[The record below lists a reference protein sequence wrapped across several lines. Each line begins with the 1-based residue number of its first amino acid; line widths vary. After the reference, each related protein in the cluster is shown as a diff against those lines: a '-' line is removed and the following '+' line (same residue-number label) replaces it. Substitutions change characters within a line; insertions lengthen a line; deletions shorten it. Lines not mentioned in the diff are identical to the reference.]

1 VQIST
6 IIDSGLN
13 EPNTYKPGKMPKDN
27 NNLHNANAE
36 LKLLNNII
44 ERVNDGIIAL
54 DNDWRYTY
62 VNARAAR
69 MLQRENTQ
77 DLIGKQIWTEF
88 PESVGQPFH
97 QAYLKAYE
105 TQHVIV
111 FEEYYPQWDQWFE
124 KRVYPSNDGL
134 TIYFTDI
141 SDRKKAEETLRRSQK
156 MDAIGQL
163 TGGIAHD
170 FNNLLGIILGNLE
183 LLKQEVSANEKAL
196 KRVQTINK
204 AGFRAAQLTSQL
216 LNYSRRVPTQVSVI
230 DINLIIS
237 EMAEFISRSLTP
249 QIDINYNM
257 PDDLWLT
264 KIDQGDF
271 KDALLNLCINARDS
285 MSGVGKITINT
296 CNINLDEAA
305 CKLNPGMMPGHYVE
319 LLIKDTGKGILK
331 QNIEQ
336 IFEPFFTTKDQ
347 GQGTG
352 LGLAMVYAFVKRS
365 NGYIKCNSEVGV
377 GTTFLIYL
385 PKEKSD
391 KISNKKH
398 DIKPA
403 PLPHGN
409 ETILVVDDEIAL
421 MELAKDILESLGYNV
436 LTACDATNA
445 LEILAHNTEVDLLLS
460 DIVMPNGM
468 SGYELAEQATT
479 NQRNLKVLLTSG
491 ITENIDP
498 QKNNLHINENL
509 LSKPYSQAEL
519 AKQVRSALDES
530 IQKN

>member
-1 VQIST
+1 
-6 IIDSGLN
+6 
-13 EPNTYKPGKMPKDN
+13 MPKDN
-27 NNLHNANAE
+27 ISELNIANAE
-36 LKLLNNII
+36 LKMLNNII
-44 ERVNDGIIAL
+44 ERVNDGIVAL
-54 DNDWRYTY
+54 DNEWRYTY

-77 DLIGKQIWTEF
+77 DLIGKHIWTEF

-97 QAYLKAYE
+97 QAYLKAYK

-111 FEEYYPQWDQWFE
+111 FEEFYPQWDQWFE
-124 KRVYPSNDGL
+124 KRVYPSEDGL
-134 TIYFTDI
+134 TIYFTEI
-141 SDRKKAEETLRRSQK
+141 TKRKKAEEVLRRSQK

-183 LLKQEVSANEKAL
+183 LLKQQISGNDKAV
-196 KRVQTINK
+196 KRIKTINE

-216 LNYSRRVPTQVSVI
+216 LNYSRREAAQVSVI
-230 DINLIIS
+230 DINLMIG

-249 QIDINYNM
+249 QIEVNYKISN
-257 PDDLWLT
+257 DLWLT
-264 KIDQGDF
+264 KIDVGDF

-285 MSGVGKITINT
+285 MSGVGEITIYT
-296 CNINLDEAA
+296 RNINIDEAS
-305 CKLNPGMMPGHYVE
+305 CKLNPGMKSGQYVE
-319 LLIKDTGKGILK
+319 LLISDTGKGILNK
-331 QNIEQ
+331 DLEH

-352 LGLAMVYAFVKRS
+352 LGLAMVYAFVTRS
-365 NGYIKCNSEVGV
+365 NGYIKCQSEVGV

-385 PKEKSD
+385 PREKSD
-391 KISNKKH
+391 EISNKKH
-398 DIKPA
+398 DIKPE

-421 MELAKDILESLGYNV
+421 MELAKDILESLGYRV
-436 LTACDATNA
+436 LTACDGANA
-445 LEILAHNTEVDLLLS
+445 LEILANTTGIDLLFS

-468 SGYELAEQATT
+468 SGYELAEQAII
-479 NQRNLKVLLTSG
+479 NQLDLKVLLTSG
-491 ITENIDP
+491 ITENIEP
-498 QKNNLHINENL
+498 HKSHNRINENL

-519 AKQVRSALDES
+519 AKQVRSALGTP
-530 IQKN
+530 KTN

>member
-1 VQIST
+1 
-6 IIDSGLN
+6 
-13 EPNTYKPGKMPKDN
+13 MPKDN
-27 NNLHNANAE
+27 IKELRIANAE

-44 ERVNDGIIAL
+44 ERVNDGIVAL

-69 MLQRENTQ
+69 LLQRENTQ
-77 DLIGKQIWTEF
+77 DLIGKDIWTEY
-88 PESVGQPFH
+88 PEGVGQPFH
-97 QAYLKAYE
+97 QAYLEAYK
-105 TQHVIV
+105 TQQVIV
-111 FEEYYPQWDQWFE
+111 FEEYYPPWAQWFE
-124 KRVYPSNDGL
+124 NRVYPSKDGL
-134 TIYFTDI
+134 TIYFTEI
-141 SDRKKAEETLRRSQK
+141 TERKKAEEVIRRSQK

-183 LLKQEVSANEKAL
+183 LLKQQINGNEKAV
-196 KRVQTINK
+196 KRIQTINE

-216 LNYSRRVPTQVSVI
+216 LNYSRREAAQVSVI

-237 EMAEFISRSLTP
+237 EMVEFISRSLTP
-249 QIDINYNM
+249 QIEINYKISN
-257 PDDLWLT
+257 DLWLT
-264 KIDQGDF
+264 KIDPGDF

-285 MSGVGKITINT
+285 MAGVGEITVNT
-296 CNINLDEAA
+296 RNIDLDEAS
-305 CKLNPGMMPGHYVE
+305 CKLNPGMNPGQYVE
-319 LLIKDTGKGILK
+319 LLISDTGKGILNK
-331 QNIEQ
+331 DIEH

-365 NGYIKCNSEVGV
+365 SGYIKCKSEVGV
-377 GTTFLIYL
+377 GTTFMIYL
-385 PKEKSD
+385 PREKSD
-391 KISNKKH
+391 KISNTKH
-398 DIKPA
+398 DIQPD

-421 MELAKDILESLGYNV
+421 MELAKEILESLGYCV
-436 LTACDATNA
+436 LTACNGANA
-445 LEILAHNTEVDLLLS
+445 LEILAHTTEIDLLFS

-479 NQRNLKVLLTSG
+479 NQRDLKVLFTSG
-491 ITENIDP
+491 ITENIEP
-498 QKNNLHINENL
+498 HKNHIRINKNL

-519 AKQVRSALDES
+519 AKQVRSALGG
-530 IQKN
+530 N